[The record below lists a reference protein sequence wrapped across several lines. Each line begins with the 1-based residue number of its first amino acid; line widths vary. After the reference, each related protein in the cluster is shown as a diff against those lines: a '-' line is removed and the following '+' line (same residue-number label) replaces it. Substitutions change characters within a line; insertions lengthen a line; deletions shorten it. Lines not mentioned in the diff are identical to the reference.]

1 MANKIT
7 FEDGQLGDYKYSDLH
22 LDLNFKSPPKG
33 FGNLYKAENQSD
45 IEIDLDEFAIVNSI
59 RNLFATRQGQ
69 LLLNPEYGLNLE
81 KYLFQP
87 INQFNARAM
96 AREILNGVETYE
108 PRVKVEGVNVKMNID
123 QQAYEIYLIVLIP
136 SLKNKKVTLSG
147 IFDNNGF

>member
-7 FEDGQLGDYKYSDLH
+7 FQEGQIEDYKYSDLH

-33 FGNLYKAENQSD
+33 FGNLYKEINQSD

-59 RNLFATRQGQ
+59 RNLFSTRKGQ

-87 INQFNARAM
+87 VDSFNARAI
-96 AREILNGVETYE
+96 ARDILNGIETSE
-108 PRVKVEGVNVKMNID
+108 PRVKVDGINVRMDRDK
-123 QQAYEIYLIVLIP
+123 QLYEIYIYVLIP
-136 SLKNKKVTLSG
+136 SLKNRKITLTG
-147 IFDNNGF
+147 IFDNNNF